1 MSRRAKLIVLVAA
14 ALTAALLILRV
25 RGVLTP
31 FFLGGAVAYVSYP
44 LVRLLESKQVPRG
57 TAILLV
63 YAMFAVFVILLVYA
77 VLPSLTRELDQMIAI
92 LPEQTRRLEGL
103 TDHALKDLQKLWMP
117 EMLQEVVNLSLRRA
131 EDLLG
136 RFASRIAELLV
147 GLVSHVFNLVLA
159 PFLAYY
165 LLRDLHSIQR
175 AAIAWMPSGVRK
187 DVLDLGRKVNHV
199 VSGFLRGQ
207 LIVSCIVGILVA
219 SGLSLLG
226 VKYAIIVG
234 IFAGL
239 ADIIPYFGPLISAV
253 PAVALALTVSPW
265 TALWVVILLIAIQQ
279 FEGSVLSPKI
289 VGDRVGLHPLTVIFA
304 VLAGGE
310 LMGILGMLM
319 AVPVAATVKV
329 VAAHVGDRILE
340 RG

>member
-1 MSRRAKLIVLVAA
+1 
-14 ALTAALLILRV
+14 
-25 RGVLTP
+25 
-31 FFLGGAVAYVSYP
+31 
-44 LVRLLESKQVPRG
+44 
-57 TAILLV
+57 
-63 YAMFAVFVILLVYA
+63 
-77 VLPSLTRELDQMIAI
+77 
-92 LPEQTRRLEGL
+92 
-103 TDHALKDLQKLWMP
+103 
-117 EMLQEVVNLSLRRA
+117 
-131 EDLLG
+131 
-136 RFASRIAELLV
+136 
-147 GLVSHVFNLVLA
+147 
-159 PFLAYY
+159 
-165 LLRDLHSIQR
+165 
-175 AAIAWMPSGVRK
+175 VRK

-219 SGLSLLG
+219 SCLSLLG